1 MQIQHHIK
9 LGYRVEFYLS
19 FGFDNKLNHPY
30 SFIYHFEMEKI
41 ASDRSLKTLTQIS
54 HILTNYALDVSKT
67 QYNLRISEI
76 ALHTALL
83 CISL

>member
-1 MQIQHHIK
+1 
-9 LGYRVEFYLS
+9 
-19 FGFDNKLNHPY
+19 
-30 SFIYHFEMEKI
+30 MEKI